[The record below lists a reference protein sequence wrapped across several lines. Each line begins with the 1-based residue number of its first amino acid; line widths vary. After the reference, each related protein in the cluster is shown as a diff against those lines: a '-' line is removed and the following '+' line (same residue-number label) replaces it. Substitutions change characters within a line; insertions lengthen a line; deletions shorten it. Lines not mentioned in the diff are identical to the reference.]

1 MAYLPFELP
10 SERGSPEPFDILPP
24 DFLMQTDD
32 EQTRVA
38 RTYNSASDFYDNPA
52 NSFWERFGKR
62 TVDRL
67 ELREGMRVLD
77 VCCGS
82 GASALAAAAA
92 VGSKGYV
99 LGIDL
104 ADDLL
109 ALARGKAGSRGLEQ
123 AEFRTGDLLN
133 LEALPTDF
141 DAVVCV
147 FGIFFVTDM
156 VGAVRQLWKHVR
168 PGGRLAITTWGPNFF
183 EPVNSEFWN
192 SVRDERPDLYKSFL
206 PWERIAQPEALRELM
221 LAAGVSNPKAEL
233 EMGTHSLRTPEDWW
247 TMVRGSGYR
256 ATIDQ
261 LSADAHERVRTQ
273 NLNFI
278 RESETHA
285 VEANVVYGQATK

>member
-99 LGIDL
+99 LGVDL

>member
-10 SERGSPEPFDILPP
+10 PERGSPEPFDILPP

>member
-1 MAYLPFELP
+1 MTNEEGIKA
-10 SERGSPEPFDILPP
+10 
-24 DFLMQTDD
+24 
-32 EQTRVA
+32 A
-38 RTYNSASDFYDNPA
+38 RTYNSAADFYDDPA

-67 ELREGMRVLD
+67 ELRKGMRVLD

-92 VGSKGYV
+92 VGSHGYV
-99 LGIDL
+99 LGVDL
-104 ADDLL
+104 AGDLL

-123 AEFRTGDLLN
+123 AQFRSGDLLN

-141 DAVVCV
+141 DAVICV
-147 FGIFFVTDM
+147 FGVFFVTDM
-156 VGAVRQLWKHVR
+156 VAAVKQLWQHVR
-168 PGGRLAITTWGPNFF
+168 PGGRLAITTWGPDFF
-183 EPVNSEFWN
+183 EPINTVFWN

-233 EMGTHSLRTPEDWW
+233 EPGTHPLRTPEDWW

-261 LSADAHERVRTQ
+261 LSADAHERIRMQ

-278 RESETHA
+278 RESETPA
-285 VEANVVYGQATK
+285 VEANVIYGQATK